1 MDATGGYKGS
11 VKFEIGMVV
20 TLLNQT
26 NPLRPGCSPR
36 VSGPALKVV
45 EEYLE
50 SVKKYPNPPAPNITR
65 F

>member
-36 VSGPALKVV
+36 ASGPALKVV
-45 EEYLE
+45 ELE